1 MKSPAR
7 RDISHVRLLLF
18 IAIVFVLLVAACV
31 PGSVRGSGNVV
42 AEHREVTAFT
52 GFDILERG
60 TVELRVGLENSLT
73 VQAEANILPLLETDI
88 RDGILVLGQST
99 TNIQPTRPIRYL
111 VTVRELDFIRARGSS
126 RVEAMSPIAVDQL
139 TIQSLGASRITIEQL
154 DANTL
159 TTEVA
164 GSGSVTLGG
173 TTTEQNIT
181 LGGPGRY
188 IARELTSIRATVLL
202 TGAGN
207 ITINVS
213 DQLDATVSG
222 SGNINYVGEPTVTSN
237 VSGAGRIRRFG
248 G

>member
-1 MKSPAR
+1 M
-7 RDISHVRLLLF
+7 RLP
-18 IAIVFVLLVAACV
+18 LLVAIVLALVVAACA

-42 AEHREVTAFT
+42 SERREITAFT

-60 TVELRVGLENSLT
+60 TVELRIGLENSLT
-73 VQAEANILPLLETDI
+73 VQAEANILPLLETGV
-88 RDGILVLGQST
+88 RDGILVLGRSST
-99 TNIQPTRPIRYL
+99 TILPTRPIRYL
-111 VTVRELDFIRARGSS
+111 VTVRDLNYIRANGAA
-126 RVEAMSPIAVDQL
+126 RVEATNPITVDQL
-139 TIQSLGASRITIEQL
+139 TIHSLGASRITIEQL
-154 DANTL
+154 NANTL

-164 GSGSVTLGG
+164 DSGSVTIGG
-173 TTTEQNIT
+173 ATIDQTVT

-188 IARELTSIRATVLL
+188 IARKLTSERATVLL

-207 ITINVS
+207 ITISVS
-213 DQLDATVSG
+213 DQLDATISG